1 MSTRRKFRRGNKNI
15 NYGIYY
21 IAEESIFQIYKI
33 CMYKKWKV
41 NNEEIC
47 FFNLGSERM
56 KEGRL
61 LNFLG
66 C

>member
-1 MSTRRKFRRGNKNI
+1 
-15 NYGIYY
+15 
-21 IAEESIFQIYKI
+21 
-33 CMYKKWKV
+33 MYKKWKV
-41 NNEEIC
+41 DNEEIC

>member
-1 MSTRRKFRRGNKNI
+1 
-15 NYGIYY
+15 
-21 IAEESIFQIYKI
+21 
-33 CMYKKWKV
+33 MYKKWKV

-61 LNFLG
+61 EFSWVLVRAFPFKVLILLIP
-66 C
+66 

>member
-1 MSTRRKFRRGNKNI
+1 
-15 NYGIYY
+15 
-21 IAEESIFQIYKI
+21 
-33 CMYKKWKV
+33 MYKKWKV
-41 NNEEIC
+41 DNEEIC
-47 FFNLGSERM
+47 FFNLESERM